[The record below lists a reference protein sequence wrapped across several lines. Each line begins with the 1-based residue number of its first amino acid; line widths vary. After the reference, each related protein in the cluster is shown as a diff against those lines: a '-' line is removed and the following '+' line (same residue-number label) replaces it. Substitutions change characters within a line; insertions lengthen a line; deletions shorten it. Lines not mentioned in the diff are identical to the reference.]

1 MEIIIGTLIW
11 MGILGFGFLLVR
23 YNEERERDDKRD

>member
-11 MGILGFGFLLVR
+11 MGILAFGYWIVR
-23 YNEERERDDKRD
+23 YNEERENNDKRN

>member
-11 MGILGFGFLLVR
+11 MGILAFGYLLVR
-23 YNEERERDDKRD
+23 YNEERENHDKRN

>member
-11 MGILGFGFLLVR
+11 MGILAFGYLLVR
-23 YNEERERDDKRD
+23 YNEERENNDKRD